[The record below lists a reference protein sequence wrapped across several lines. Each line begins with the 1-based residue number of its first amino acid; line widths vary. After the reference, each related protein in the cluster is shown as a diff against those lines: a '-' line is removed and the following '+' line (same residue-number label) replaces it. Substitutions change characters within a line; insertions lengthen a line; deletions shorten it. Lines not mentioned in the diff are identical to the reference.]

1 MHIVLIEPSF
11 PANQKQFVRALH
23 ETGAVVTGIG
33 ERAKDSLD
41 GDVRDWLTHYEQVGS
56 VVDDQAVL
64 GRLRWLDERLP
75 VDRVEATVEAHV
87 MAAAKCRAAM
97 QLPGTSERT
106 AFLCRDKT
114 AMKEVLRAGGI
125 PCAQSIGS
133 SSREEIRDFATD
145 VGFPVIVKPPSAAG
159 AAGTYRAAS
168 PEELETVLDQAG
180 LDHGATLAVEE
191 FIEGHEAFY
200 DTLCID
206 GAVTHDFISHYYP
219 NVLEAMRERWISPQF
234 IATNRVDSVEAY
246 ADVRALGARVIE
258 LLEIETSAT
267 HMEWFFGPK
276 GLKFSE
282 IACRP
287 PGVRAWDLY
296 NVGNDVD
303 LYRQWAES
311 VCHGKTSQVV
321 SRRLASGIINLRPN
335 QDGVVAGYDGVELL
349 EKDYRGW
356 IIDHRLP
363 VAGTPTQPVADGY
376 MANAWI
382 RMAHPDF
389 DELRRMFDDI
399 GQRVKMR
406 AE

>member
-11 PANQKQFVRALH
+11 PANQKQFARALY
-23 ETGAVVTGIG
+23 EAGAVVTGIG
-33 ERAKDSLD
+33 ERAKDDLD

-56 VVDDQAVL
+56 VVDEDAVL
-64 GRLRWLDERLP
+64 ERLRWLNDRLE
-75 VDRVEATVEAHV
+75 VDRVEATVEAHI
-87 MAAAKCRAAM
+87 MAAARCRAAM
-97 QLPGTSERT
+97 SIPGTSEKT

-114 AMKEVLRAGGI
+114 AMKEVLREGGI

-133 SSREEIRDFATD
+133 SSREEIHRFATD

-159 AAGTYRAAS
+159 AAGTYRAS
-168 PEELETVLDQAG
+168 SSEELDTVLDRAG
-180 LDHGATLAVEE
+180 IDHGAKVAVEE
-191 FIEGHEAFY
+191 FIEGHEGFY
-200 DTLCID
+200 DTLCLD
-206 GAVTHDFISHYYP
+206 GEVTHDFISHYYP

-234 IATNRVDSVEAY
+234 IATNRVDTVEAY
-246 ADVRALGARVIE
+246 AEVRALGARVIE

-296 NVGNDVD
+296 NIGNDVD

-311 VCHGKTSQVV
+311 VCHGRTTQRV
-321 SRRLASGIINLRPN
+321 SRRLASGIINLRPT
-335 QDGVVAGYDGVELL
+335 QDGTVAGYDGLDLL
-349 EKDYRGW
+349 DGDYRRW
-356 IIDHRLP
+356 ILDHHLP
-363 VAGTPTQPVADGY
+363 GPGTPTQPVADGY

-389 DELRRMFDDI
+389 DQLRRMLDDI
-399 GQRVKMR
+399 GQNVKMQ